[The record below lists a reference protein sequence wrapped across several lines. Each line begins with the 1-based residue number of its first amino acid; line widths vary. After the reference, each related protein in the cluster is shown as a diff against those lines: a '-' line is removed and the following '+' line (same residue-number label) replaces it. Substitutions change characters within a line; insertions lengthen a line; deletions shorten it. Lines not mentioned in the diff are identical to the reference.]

1 MKVCGITMRAE
12 LIPGRNETRDSLDRR
27 LSLWVQEAG
36 LQPLPIPN
44 IWLLRPDR
52 LTAWLEAAE
61 VSIVI
66 LSGGGDV
73 GDDPERDFTER
84 GLLEYA
90 RVNRL
95 PLLGICR
102 GMQVMGVNAG
112 GKLIRVA
119 GHVGGRHQIS
129 GEMAGEVTSFH
140 EKALANCPPD
150 YRETGRSEDGV
161 LEAIRHR
168 ILPWEGWMWHPERE
182 DPFAGVWFNK
192 VRNLAA

>member
-1 MKVCGITMRAE
+1 MRTE
-12 LIPGRNETRDSLDRR
+12 PIPGRNETRDSLDRR
-27 LSLWVQEAG
+27 LSLWVQEVG
-36 LQPLPIPN
+36 FQPLPIPN

-52 LTAWLEAAE
+52 LTAWLEAAK
-61 VSIVI
+61 VSIVV

-90 RVNRL
+90 RLNRL

-102 GMQVMGVNAG
+102 GMQVMGVHA
-112 GKLIRVA
+112 KASLIPVS
-119 GHVGGRHQIS
+119 GHVGVRHGIS
-129 GEMAGEVTSFH
+129 GEMAGEVNSFH
-140 EKALANCPPD
+140 EKALASCPSD

-182 DPFAGVWFNK
+182 NLFAGLWLEKFRK
-192 VRNLAA
+192 LTA

>member
-1 MKVCGITMRAE
+1 MV
-12 LIPGRNETRDSLDRR
+12 
-27 LSLWVQEAG
+27 
-36 LQPLPIPN
+36 
-44 IWLLRPDR
+44 
-52 LTAWLEAAE
+52 AAE

-119 GHVGGRHQIS
+119 RHVGGRHQIS
-129 GEMAGEVTSFH
+129 GEMTGEVNSFH
-140 EKALANCPPD
+140 EKALSSCPPD
-150 YRETGRSEDGV
+150 YRETSRSEDGV

-182 DPFAGVWFNK
+182 DPFAVVWINK
-192 VRNLAA
+192 FRDLAA